1 MQVILAAGE
10 LVNAIAMSCMLL
22 LPSVSYIL
30 SPPLSLSGRVDKD
43 ALIRTEHSVASQCF
57 DQRSVFAP
65 IATT

>member
-10 LVNAIAMSCMLL
+10 LVNAIAMSFMLL

-43 ALIRTEHSVASQCF
+43 ALIRTEHSIASQCF
-57 DQRSVFAP
+57 DQCSVFAL